1 MMIQEPRCLLTL
13 LCSALLCQVQLK
25 VTLDDSSKFFGAAFT
40 SISMV
45 VFISLPL
52 TSTVFAN
59 KP

>member
-1 MMIQEPRCLLTL
+1 MSCTCDEPAITL
-13 LCSALLCQVQLK
+13 PSCCQLQLK

-52 TSTVFAN
+52 TSTVFAH